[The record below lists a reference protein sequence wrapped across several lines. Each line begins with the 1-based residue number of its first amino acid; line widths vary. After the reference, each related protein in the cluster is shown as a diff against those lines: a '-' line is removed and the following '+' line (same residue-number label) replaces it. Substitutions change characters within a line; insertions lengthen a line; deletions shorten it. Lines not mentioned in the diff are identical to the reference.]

1 MKTAALGFRAHSGW
15 TSLVAVTLNDSGPM
29 VLSRRRVHLVE
40 TFTYTFRQ
48 PYHTGVKMPLDDA
61 RAFISRVESEAKRLA
76 RRAIRESQKSL
87 LAQGYEITHTGLLL
101 ASGRPLP
108 ALPQVLASHALIHT
122 ADGELFRRALLHA
135 SARCDL
141 TSATMKERDL
151 LAHAFQTLHIKPNIL
166 TRRIA
171 DLGRGLGPPWT
182 QDEKFAS
189 LIAWLALLSPS
200 PALPRPA
207 RAAAR

>member
-1 MKTAALGFRAHSGW
+1 VKPAAIGFRAHSGW
-15 TSLVAVTLNDSGPM
+15 TSLVAVALHDGGPM

-48 PYHTGVKMPLDDA
+48 PYHTAEKMPPEEG
-61 RAFISRVESEAKRLA
+61 RAFISRVESEARRLA
-76 RRAIRESQKSL
+76 HRAIRESQKSL
-87 LAQGYEITHTGLLL
+87 LTQGYEITHSGLLL

-108 ALPQVLASHALIHT
+108 ALPNILASHALIHT

-141 TSATMKERDL
+141 AQAAVKEREL
-151 LAHAFQTLHIKPNIL
+151 LAHASEILRTKTNVL
-166 TRRIA
+166 TRKIT

-189 LIAWLALLSPS
+189 LIAWLALAS
-200 PALPRPA
+200 
-207 RAAAR
+207 